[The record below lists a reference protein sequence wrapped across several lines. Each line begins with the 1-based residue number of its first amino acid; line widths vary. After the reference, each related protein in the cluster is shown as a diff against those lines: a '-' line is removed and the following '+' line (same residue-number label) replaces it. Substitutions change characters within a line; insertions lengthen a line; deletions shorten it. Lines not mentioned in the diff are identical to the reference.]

1 MDKITRFLLNI
12 LGPYSPSVFYGTK
25 QRFLNLLLLILFIT
39 FSFSLF
45 ENLLLGNLEYAIIS
59 ASSSLFAGFMYY
71 LSRFKRIFQPVAIA
85 VFVYL
90 LFLLSPILWHE
101 KGLAKTSL
109 SFLFLLILAFSV
121 YIFEGRVR
129 LIFVA
134 SSLMMMVAFSVGDII
149 NEKGRKLEF
158 VNYSIALIL
167 TAVALLS
174 VGYYSI
180 NRFKKEKEKAENI
193 SKHDYLTQLL
203 TRREG
208 MDRFR
213 CLIKYSKRTN
223 RDLSMIMMDLDDF
236 KRVNDT
242 YGHICGD
249 HVLRQVAKSIKK
261 CIRQTDIAMRWG
273 GEEFLVI
280 LPETNRTKAYM
291 IAERIRKDIENTNF
305 ECAKNEFKVTI
316 TCGVTM
322 FDHSLEEDENIEKAD
337 QALYKG
343 KRSGKNKTVV
353 I

>member
-1 MDKITRFLLNI
+1 MDKVTNFLLNI
-12 LGPYSPSVFYGTK
+12 LGPHSSSVFYSTR
-25 QRFLNLLLLILFIT
+25 QRFLNLLLVILIIT
-39 FSFSLF
+39 FSFSFF
-45 ENLLLGNLEYAIIS
+45 ENVVLGNLEYAMIS
-59 ASSSLFAGFMYY
+59 VSSCLFTCFMYY
-71 LSRFKRIFQPVAIA
+71 LSRFKRIFQPVAIY
-85 VFVYL
+85 VFVFL

-101 KGLAKTSL
+101 KGITKTSL
-109 SFLFLLILAFSV
+109 SFLFLLILAFST
-121 YIFEGRVR
+121 YIFDGKVR
-129 LIFVA
+129 LVFVI
-134 SSLMMMVAFSVGDII
+134 STLILMVAFSIGDII
-149 NEKGRKLEF
+149 NEKREKLEF

-167 TAVALLS
+167 TAAALLS

-180 NRFKKEKEKAENI
+180 NRFKKEKQKIEEL

-213 CLIKYSKRTN
+213 YLIHYSKRMKRN
-223 RDLSMIMMDLDDF
+223 LSMIMMDLDDF

-249 HVLRQVAKSIKK
+249 HVLKQVAKSINK

-280 LPETNRTKAYM
+280 LPETNRIKAYVT
-291 IAERIRKDIENTNF
+291 AERIRKDIEIINF
-305 ECAKNEFKVTI
+305 ECSEKSFRITI
-316 TCGVTM
+316 TCGVAL
-322 FDHSLEEDENIEKAD
+322 FDRSLNEEKNIEKVD

-343 KRSGKNKTVV
+343 KRSGKNMTVV